1 MDGSP
6 AGHVFVAHVER
17 CVLSEHDAHHL
28 FRSLRLRPGETV
40 SVSDGNGRWRLCRV
54 GGKRDDPQLEE
65 AGPVVEVPRPAP
77 ALTVG
82 FALTKG
88 GRPEQ
93 VVQKLTEL
101 GVDRLVPLVTAR
113 SVVRWSAANA
123 AGHLERLRRV
133 AREAAMQS
141 RLAYLPE
148 VLALHDLAEVVDRW
162 PHGEL
167 AMAHPGGQPMS
178 LEWHA
183 VLVGPEGGW
192 DPAELESGVP
202 RVDLGP
208 TRLRAE
214 TAAVAAGVLL
224 TALRAGAIRSTEG
237 DVSRL
242 DLPTGGTTPAQSRPM
257 SLGGGGTV

>member
-6 AGHVFVAHVER
+6 AGHVFVPDVER
-17 CVLSEHDAHHL
+17 CDLSEHDAHHL

-54 GGKRDDPQLEE
+54 GGGRGDPRLEE
-65 AGPVVEVPRPAP
+65 AGPIAEVPRPTP

-113 SVVRWSAANA
+113 SVVRWSQANA

-148 VLALHDLAEVVDRW
+148 VLAVHDLTEVADRW

-167 AMAHPGGQPMS
+167 AMAHPGGRPIS
-178 LEWHA
+178 LEWHT

-192 DPAELESGVP
+192 DPAELASGLA

-224 TALRAGAIRSTEG
+224 TALRAEAIRPRKGDAPGLDPST
-237 DVSRL
+237 S
-242 DLPTGGTTPAQSRPM
+242 GTTPTEARPS
-257 SLGGGGTV
+257 SLSGGGTV

>member
-1 MDGSP
+1 
-6 AGHVFVAHVER
+6 
-17 CVLSEHDAHHL
+17 
-28 FRSLRLRPGETV
+28 
-40 SVSDGNGRWRLCRV
+40 
-54 GGKRDDPQLEE
+54 
-65 AGPVVEVPRPAP
+65 VPRPAP

-88 GRPEQ
+88 GRPEH

-101 GVDRLVPLVTAR
+101 GVDRLIPLATAR
-113 SVVRWSAANA
+113 AVVRWSPANA

-148 VLALHDLAEVVDRW
+148 VLPLLDLVGVVDRW
-162 PHGEL
+162 PRGEV
-167 AMAHPGGQPMS
+167 AMAHPGGRPIS
-178 LEWHA
+178 LERNT

-192 DPAELESGVP
+192 DPAELESGLA

-224 TALRAGAIRSTEG
+224 TALRAGAIRLPERDAPHLDPSTG
-237 DVSRL
+237 D
-242 DLPTGGTTPAQSRPM
+242 PTPGESRPS
-257 SLGGGGTV
+257 SLGRGGTV

>member
-6 AGHVFVAHVER
+6 AGHVFVPDVER

-54 GGKRDDPQLEE
+54 AGRRGDPQLEE
-65 AGPVVEVPRPAP
+65 AGPIAEVSRPAP
-77 ALTVG
+77 ALTIG

-113 SVVRWSAANA
+113 SVVRWSPANA
-123 AGHLERLRRV
+123 AGHVERLRRV

-148 VLALHDLAEVVDRW
+148 VLPLHDLGEVVDRW

-167 AMAHPGGQPMS
+167 AFAHPGGGPIS
-178 LEWHA
+178 LERHV

-192 DPAELESGVP
+192 DPAELGSGLAT
-202 RVDLGP
+202 VDLGP

-224 TALRAGAIRSTEG
+224 TALRAGAIRPTEG
-237 DVSRL
+237 NCSRL
-242 DLPTGGTTPAQSRPM
+242 DLPTDDTTPTESRPT

>member
-1 MDGSP
+1 MDGSS
-6 AGHVFVAHVER
+6 AGHVFVSDIER

-40 SVSDGNGRWRLCRV
+40 TVSDGNGRWRLCRV
-54 GGKRDDPQLEE
+54 AGTRADPRLEE
-65 AGPVVEVPRPAP
+65 AGPIAEVPRPAP

-101 GVDRLVPLVTAR
+101 GVDRLVPLATAR
-113 SVVRWSAANA
+113 SVVRWSPANA
-123 AGHLERLRRV
+123 VGHLERLRRV

-141 RLAYLPE
+141 RLSYLPE
-148 VLALHDLAEVVDRW
+148 VLPLHDLAEVVARW
-162 PHGEL
+162 PHDEL
-167 AMAHPGGQPMS
+167 AMAHAGGQPIS
-178 LEWHA
+178 LERHA

-192 DPAELESGVP
+192 DPVELGSGLA

-224 TALRAGAIRSTEG
+224 TALRAGAIRPTEG
-237 DVSRL
+237 DVPCL
-242 DLPTGGTTPAQSRPM
+242 DLPTGATTPLESRPR